1 VREKTWLACKDP
13 ERLIEFLGARVS
25 DRQLRL
31 FALACIRRGWHFV
44 TDKRIP
50 KLVALLEDVADGR
63 AKSRDSARARD
74 RSYAVASSDL
84 DDMQQ
89 CIGFDLWTAFD
100 KELEREG
107 NDLGECVAA
116 AFGYFAQ
123 GDSGNTR
130 KFSKAK
136 TAERGQ
142 QPAVLREIVGN
153 PFRPVALDPAWRTA
167 TAVAIARQMYDS
179 QEFGAAPI
187 LADAL
192 QDAGCECAPLLDHLR
207 DPAAAHVRGCWAV
220 DLVLGLS

>member
-1 VREKTWLACKDP
+1 MREKAWLACKDP
-13 ERLIEFLGARVS
+13 ERMIEFLDTRVS

-31 FALACIRRGWHFV
+31 FALACIRRAWHFV

-50 KLVALLEDVADGR
+50 KLVEVLEKVADGR
-63 AKSRDSARARD
+63 AKGPARARARD
-74 RSYAVASSDL
+74 RSYTVASSDL

-89 CIGFDLWTAFD
+89 CIGYDLWTAFETD
-100 KELEREG
+100 LGREH

-116 AFGYFAQ
+116 AFGYFKQ

-130 KFSKAK
+130 KFTAGKK
-136 TAERGQ
+136 AERGE

-153 PFRPVALDPAWRTA
+153 PFRPVKFEPKWRTD
-167 TAVAIARQMYDS
+167 TARALAQQMYDS
-179 QEFGAAPI
+179 QQFGAAPI

-192 QDAGCECAPLLDHLR
+192 QDAGCECEPLLEHLR

>member
-1 VREKTWLACKDP
+1 MREKTWLACKDP
-13 ERLIEFLGARVS
+13 ERMIEFLGARVS

-31 FALACIRRGWHFV
+31 FALACVRRAWHFV

-50 KLVALLEDVADGR
+50 KLVAVLEGVADGKV
-63 AKSRDSARARD
+63 KSRDRDRARD
-74 RSYAVASSDL
+74 RSYAVASAEI

-116 AFGYFAQ
+116 GFGYSAQ
-123 GDSGNTR
+123 GDSGNNR
-130 KFSKAK
+130 KFTKGKA
-136 TAERGQ
+136 AERAQ

-153 PFRPVALDPAWRTA
+153 PFRPVALDPAWRTDTVRA
-167 TAVAIARQMYDS
+167 LARQMYDS

-207 DPAAAHVRGCWAV
+207 DPAAHVRGCWAV

>member
-1 VREKTWLACKDP
+1 MREKTWLACKDP
-13 ERLIEFLGARVS
+13 EPMIAFLGARVS
-25 DRQLRL
+25 DRKLRL
-31 FALACIRRGWHFV
+31 FALACVRRAWHFV

-63 AKSRDSARARD
+63 VKSRQREGARN
-74 RSYAVASSDL
+74 RSYAVASSNL

-89 CIGFDLWTAFD
+89 CIGYDLWTAFEKD
-100 KELEREG
+100 QGREN

-123 GDSGNTR
+123 GKNGPTR
-130 KFSKAK
+130 KFNAGKK
-136 TAERGQ
+136 AERQQ
-142 QPAVLREIVGN
+142 QPALLREVVGD
-153 PFRPVALDPAWRTA
+153 PYRPVTFDPKWRTD
-167 TAVAIARQMYDS
+167 TARALARQMYDS

-192 QDAGCECAPLLDHLR
+192 QDAGCECEPLLNHLR
-207 DPAAAHVRGCWAV
+207 DATAAHVRGCWAV